1 MDDCQHLPN
10 QITMFR
16 GGGQLSKTGELIRDE
31 NKVFICD
38 CGKSWDYDPNDEPEE
53 NIKKELSNELYG
65 GLK

>member
-1 MDDCQHLPN
+1 MDDCQHRPN

-16 GGGQLSKTGELIRDE
+16 GGGKLSKTGELIRDE

-53 NIKKELSNELYG
+53 NLLKELSHELH
-65 GLK
+65 